1 MAHRSQSGL
10 SAAAV
15 IDIWEQGAGRHP
27 LDRALLLLRYTCPDE
42 PFETLCEWTM
52 GERDR
57 RLLVSRR
64 NTFGDRIDGYAD
76 CPACGNGLEFELSC
90 EGVSGSASTTG
101 ATWHRVEQA
110 GRSWDMRGP
119 NSLDLAAAAAAPDLD
134 RARRVILSRCMRSGT
149 DMVDEAEWTD
159 ELQAALAARLSELD
173 PLAEILID
181 VRCAA
186 CGHAWQSVFDI
197 ADFFWNEIHVRSKR
211 LLQEIDLLARTYGWT
226 EGEILGMTDQRRSLY
241 VGMALS

>member
-1 MAHRSQSGL
+1 
-10 SAAAV
+10 
-15 IDIWEQGAGRHP
+15 
-27 LDRALLLLRYTCPDE
+27 
-42 PFETLCEWTM
+42 M

-57 RLLVSRR
+57 RLLESRR
-64 NTFGDRIDGYAD
+64 NTFGDRIDGYAE
-76 CPACGNGLEFELSC
+76 CPACCNGLEFELSC
-90 EGVSGSASTTG
+90 EGVAGIGFDDGRDLAQGGASGAL
-101 ATWHRVEQA
+101 V
-110 GRSWDMRGP
+110 DVRGP

-134 RARRVILSRCMRSGT
+134 RARRVILSRCLRNGPDT
-149 DMVDEAEWTD
+149 VDESDWTD

-181 VRCAA
+181 LRCAA

-197 ADFFWNEIHVRSKR
+197 AGFFWNEIHVRGRR

-226 EGEILGMTDQRRSLY
+226 EGEILGMTDQRRRLY